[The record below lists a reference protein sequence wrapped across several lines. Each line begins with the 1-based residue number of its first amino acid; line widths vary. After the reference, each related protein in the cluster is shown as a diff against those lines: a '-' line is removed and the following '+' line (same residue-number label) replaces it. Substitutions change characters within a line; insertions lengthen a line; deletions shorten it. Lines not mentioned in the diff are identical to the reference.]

1 MERNPEISKI
11 IKEMPHES
19 LQEIK
24 WISTINEDRLFK
36 DINNLHNDIFYRN
49 MNLLYTKQTK

>member
-11 IKEMPHES
+11 IKDMPRES

-24 WISTINEDRLFK
+24 WIFAINEDGLFK
-36 DINNLHNDIFYRN
+36 DINNLHNDIFYGN
-49 MNLLYTKQTK
+49 MNLLYTKQAK